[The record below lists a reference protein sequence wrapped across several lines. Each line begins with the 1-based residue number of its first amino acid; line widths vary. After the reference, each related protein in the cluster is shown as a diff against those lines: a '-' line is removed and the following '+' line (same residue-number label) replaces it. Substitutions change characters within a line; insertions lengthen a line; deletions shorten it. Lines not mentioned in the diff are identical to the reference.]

1 MSRVGNSAIAIP
13 SDVTVSQEGGMVI
26 VKGKNGE
33 LSAPLHRDVELSV
46 ADNMATVAP
55 RRDSK
60 QAKALWG
67 TMRATVNNMVAG
79 VTNGFT
85 RKLEIN
91 GVGYR
96 AAMQGNKL
104 VLSLGFSHPVEM
116 EVPAGLKVSVEN
128 NTQVLIAGADKQ
140 LIGQFASEVRSK
152 RPPEPFKGKGV
163 NMLTNISSAKKV
175 RRSRDRS
182 CLHQKNSLSV
192 VERGTGQPCASMLAV
207 VHVFPY
213 IARHSISTHRSL
225 MTRQA
230 LHLHLHQRWTR
241 ILKRSAPRPP
251 IHLPRQRLVNW

>member
-104 VLSLGFSHPVEM
+104 VLNLGYSHPVEM
-116 EVPAGLKVSVEN
+116 AVPAGLTVAVEN
-128 NTQVLIAGADKQ
+128 NTQINISGADKQ
-140 LIGQFASEVRSK
+140 LLGQFASEIRSK

-163 NMLTNISSAKKV
+163 KYAGEHIVRKEGKK
-175 RRSRDRS
+175 
-182 CLHQKNSLSV
+182 K
-192 VERGTGQPCASMLAV
+192 
-207 VHVFPY
+207 
-213 IARHSISTHRSL
+213 
-225 MTRQA
+225 
-230 LHLHLHQRWTR
+230 
-241 ILKRSAPRPP
+241 
-251 IHLPRQRLVNW
+251 